1 MTEHLDLHSE
11 QAENRLE
18 TYKNDGI
25 RLQELSLELAKAK
38 VELQESDI
46 YKKTLALEEEIKK
59 TEERVNAFKESVKDS
74 MEVNGIEKLEL
85 KTHKFTLKK
94 NPWSLVVEDEKVVG
108 SDYFEVKTTLNKTKL
123 KKDIKDGT
131 VSYPWVYI
139 SESTSLLITEK

>member
-1 MTEHLDLHSE
+1 MTEHLDLYSE
-11 QAENRLE
+11 QTENRLE
-18 TYKNDGI
+18 IYKNDGI

-38 VELQESDI
+38 AELQESEI

-85 KTHKFTLKK
+85 KNYKFTLKK

-123 KKDIKDGT
+123 KKDIKEGV

-139 SESTSLLITEK
+139 SESNSLLITEK

>member
-1 MTEHLDLHSE
+1 MTEHLDLYSE
-11 QAENRLE
+11 STENRLE

-38 VELQESDI
+38 AELQESEI

-59 TEERVNAFKESVKDS
+59 TEERVAAFKESVKDS

-85 KTHKFTLKK
+85 KNYKFTLKK

-123 KKDIKDGT
+123 KKDIKDGV

-139 SESTSLLITEK
+139 SESNSLLITEK

>member
-1 MTEHLDLHSE
+1 MTEHLDLYSE

-38 VELQESDI
+38 AELQESDI
-46 YKKTLALEEEIKK
+46 YKNTLALEEEIKK

-74 MEVNGIEKLEL
+74 MEVNWIEKLEL

-123 KKDIKDGT
+123 KKDIKDGV

>member
-1 MTEHLDLHSE
+1 MTEHLDLYSE
-11 QAENRLE
+11 QTENRLE

-38 VELQESDI
+38 AKLQESEI

-59 TEERVNAFKESVKDS
+59 TEERVNVFKESVKDS

-85 KTHKFTLKK
+85 KNYKFTLKK

-123 KKDIKDGT
+123 KKDIKEGV

-139 SESTSLLITEK
+139 SESNSLLITEK

>member
-1 MTEHLDLHSE
+1 MTEHLDLYSE
-11 QAENRLE
+11 QTENRLE

-38 VELQESDI
+38 AELQESEI

-59 TEERVNAFKESVKDS
+59 TEERVAAFKESVKDS

-85 KTHKFTLKK
+85 KNYKFTLKK

-123 KKDIKDGT
+123 KKDIKEGI

-139 SESTSLLITEK
+139 SESNSLLITEK

>member
-1 MTEHLDLHSE
+1 MTEHLDLYSE

-38 VELQESDI
+38 AELQESEI

-94 NPWSLVVEDEKVVG
+94 NPWSLVVEDEKVVW

-123 KKDIKDGT
+123 KKDIKDGV

-139 SESTSLLITEK
+139 SESCSLLITEK

>member
-1 MTEHLDLHSE
+1 MTEHLDLYSE
-11 QAENRLE
+11 QTENRLE

-25 RLQELSLELAKAK
+25 RMQELSLELAKAK
-38 VELQESDI
+38 AELQESDI

-59 TEERVNAFKESVKDS
+59 TEERVAAFKESVKDS

-85 KTHKFTLKK
+85 KNYKFTLKK

-123 KKDIKDGT
+123 KKDIKEGV

-139 SESTSLLITEK
+139 SEYNSLLITEK

>member
-1 MTEHLDLHSE
+1 MTEHLDLYSE
-11 QAENRLE
+11 QTENRLE
-18 TYKNDGI
+18 TYKNDWI

-38 VELQESDI
+38 AELQESEI

-59 TEERVNAFKESVKDS
+59 TEERVAAFKESVKDS

-85 KTHKFTLKK
+85 KNYKFTLKK

-123 KKDIKDGT
+123 KKDIKDGV

-139 SESTSLLITEK
+139 SESNSLLITEK

>member
-1 MTEHLDLHSE
+1 MTEHLDLYSE

-38 VELQESDI
+38 AELQESDI

-123 KKDIKDGT
+123 KKDIKDGV

>member
-1 MTEHLDLHSE
+1 MTEHLDLYSE
-11 QAENRLE
+11 QTENRLE

-38 VELQESDI
+38 AELQESDI

-59 TEERVNAFKESVKDS
+59 TEERVAAFKESVKDS

-85 KTHKFTLKK
+85 KNYKFTLKK

-123 KKDIKDGT
+123 KKDIKDGV

-139 SESTSLLITEK
+139 SESNSLLITEK

>member
-1 MTEHLDLHSE
+1 MTEHLDLYSE
-11 QAENRLE
+11 QTENRLE

-38 VELQESDI
+38 AELQESDI

-123 KKDIKDGT
+123 KKDIKDGV

-139 SESTSLLITEK
+139 SDSTSLLITEK

>member
-1 MTEHLDLHSE
+1 MTEHLDLYSE
-11 QAENRLE
+11 QTENRLE

-38 VELQESDI
+38 AELQESEI

-123 KKDIKDGT
+123 KKDIKEGV

-139 SESTSLLITEK
+139 SESNSLLITEK

>member
-1 MTEHLDLHSE
+1 MTEHLDLYSE
-11 QAENRLE
+11 QTENRLE

-38 VELQESDI
+38 AELQESDI

-59 TEERVNAFKESVKDS
+59 TEERVAAFKESVKDS

-85 KTHKFTLKK
+85 KNYKFTLKK

-123 KKDIKDGT
+123 KKDIKEG
-131 VSYPWVYI
+131 VVRYPWVYI
-139 SESTSLLITEK
+139 SESNSLLITEK